1 MIGLGDG
8 YNMVCSDAMA
18 MIRETSE
25 FMEIHDKEL
34 VVLTK
39 DSATVTDYEGNE
51 IERESYIAELDCQIL
66 VKELTLL
73 YVERNR
79 RTNQPCYA

>member
-1 MIGLGDG
+1 
-8 YNMVCSDAMA
+8 MVTTWYVQMRWQ

-51 IERESYIAELDCQIL
+51 IERESYTAELDCQIL
-66 VKELTLL
+66 VRNLPYYMLKEID
-73 YVERNR
+73 E
-79 RTNQPCYA
+79 QPTVLCEN